1 MGYKVI
7 EYFEDGQDN
16 RYPYSAGDT
25 FPREGVK
32 VSDERLAE
40 LSSDKNK
47 RGKVLIA
54 EITTTTKK
62 AKAALKQKEQ
72 EAPAEADAED

>member
-1 MGYKVI
+1 MYKVI

-16 RYPYSAGDT
+16 RHPYSAGDT
-25 FPREGVK
+25 FPREGVT
-32 VSDERLAE
+32 VSEERLAQ
-40 LSSDKNK
+40 LSSKNNR

-54 EITTTTKK
+54 EIATTTKK
-62 AKAALKQKEQ
+62 AKATPKKEQ